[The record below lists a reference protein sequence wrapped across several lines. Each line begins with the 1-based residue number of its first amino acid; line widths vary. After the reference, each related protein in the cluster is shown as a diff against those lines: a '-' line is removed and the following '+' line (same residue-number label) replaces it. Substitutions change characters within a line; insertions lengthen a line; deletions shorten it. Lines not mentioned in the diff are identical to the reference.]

1 MMKFIS
7 SPQSRFL
14 TSPLFSWEKDEVFS
28 PLLESQGLL
37 KIYPLTKEQ
46 LQKLLPSPVSVVVR
60 TAKKLSDTRIF
71 SILHPASHSAK
82 GNKTNKYA
90 E

>member
-1 MMKFIS
+1 MKFIS

-14 TSPLFSWEKDEVFS
+14 FSPSFLEKKDEVFS

-46 LQKLLPSPVSVVVR
+46 PQKLQPSPVSVVVR
-60 TAKKLSDTRIF
+60 TV
-71 SILHPASHSAK
+71 
-82 GNKTNKYA
+82 
-90 E
+90 